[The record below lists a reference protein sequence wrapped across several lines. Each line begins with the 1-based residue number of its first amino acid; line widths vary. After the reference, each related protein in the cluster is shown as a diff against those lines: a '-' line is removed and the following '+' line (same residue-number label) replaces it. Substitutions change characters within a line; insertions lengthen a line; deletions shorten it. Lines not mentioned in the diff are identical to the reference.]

1 MDFKDL
7 KRKWYMWNKR
17 SLRRQ
22 ISTWENDGGYNCK
35 FEDFVLVNGR
45 LERGLLAKLKASFY
59 RLFGVSPRHHRK

>member
-7 KRKWYMWNKR
+7 KRKWYLWSKR

-45 LERGLLAKLKASFY
+45 LERGLLAKIKASFY
-59 RLFGVSPRHHRK
+59 RLFGSPPKQQRR